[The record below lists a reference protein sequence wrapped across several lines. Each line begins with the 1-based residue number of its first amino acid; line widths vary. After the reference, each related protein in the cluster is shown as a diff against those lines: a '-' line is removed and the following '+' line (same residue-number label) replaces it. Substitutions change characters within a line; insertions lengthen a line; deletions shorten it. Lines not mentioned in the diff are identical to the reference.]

1 MVTYCV
7 AKMKPIKGQLFET
20 AIVASINKVLQT
32 VFSHLKKQENQETVL
47 LWQPAGCESSDQ

>member
-7 AKMKPIKGQLFET
+7 AKMKPITGQLFET

-32 VFSHLKKQENQETVL
+32 VFSHLKKQEKLGDRLVMATS
-47 LWQPAGCESSDQ
+47 WM